1 MAAAASRAL
10 AFFLAAATVWLQ
22 SRGWRSFGFFF
33 AALAGGLR
41 RYASSISSA
50 EGDVCAAGVGP
61 ASLGVAIMSEG
72 GQVSG

>member
-1 MAAAASRAL
+1 L

-33 AALAGGLR
+33 AALTGGLR

-50 EGDVCAAGVGP
+50 EGDECAAGP
-61 ASLGVAIMSEG
+61 AASLGVAIVG
-72 GQVSG
+72 GGK